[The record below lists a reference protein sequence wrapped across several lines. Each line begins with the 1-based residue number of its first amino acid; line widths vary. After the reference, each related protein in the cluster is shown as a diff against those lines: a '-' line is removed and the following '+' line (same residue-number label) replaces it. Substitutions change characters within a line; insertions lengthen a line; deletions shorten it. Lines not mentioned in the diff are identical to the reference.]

1 MFLTSFITILLFFR
15 FSAAKAP
22 PSKTSLVNTHERR
35 SIYSCYVGL
44 RKENWAYNGSAIY
57 RYEPAIQSMLY
68 CLYEDTFEKGYS
80 NKTLEKGFEEM
91 RQFCY
96 TPKFLNMTDAEFY
109 TSLNNGSHY
118 IQEQPKPPSM

>member
-1 MFLTSFITILLFFR
+1 MREGRYIHAT
-15 FSAAKAP
+15 
-22 PSKTSLVNTHERR
+22 LV
-35 SIYSCYVGL
+35 YVKKHGGS
-44 RKENWAYNGSAIY
+44 NGSAIC

-68 CLYEDTFEKGYS
+68 CLYEDTHEKGYS

-109 TSLNNGSHY
+109 TSLDNGTYY
-118 IQEQPKPPSM
+118 IQD

>member
-1 MFLTSFITILLFFR
+1 MLLVHIISFLLFFQL
-15 FSAAKAP
+15 SAAKAP
-22 PSKTSLVNTHERR
+22 PSKTSLINTHERR

-44 RKENWAYNGSAIY
+44 RKEIWGFNGSAIC

-68 CLYEDTFEKGYS
+68 CLYEDTHEKGYS

-109 TSLNNGSHY
+109 TSLDNGT
-118 IQEQPKPPSM
+118 